1 MTGILESGA
10 RDSGTITILGCGSS
24 GGVPRVGQGWG
35 ACDPSNPRNGRLRC
49 SILVERRNTSGA
61 TRVLVDMSPDLR
73 QQLLSTGLDSLDA
86 VVLTHSHADHT
97 HGIDDIRPLVLNMH
111 RRIEVHMDAA
121 TSRDVTEKF
130 AYVFRTPAGSLYP
143 PLLDERRL
151 TAGEERAFTGAGGS
165 IVMLPFRLDH
175 GEIDALGLRV
185 GGVAYTPD
193 LNGIPPESEG
203 SLEGLDLWI
212 IDALRH
218 KPHPSHFSLR
228 EALDAIARFKPRRAV
243 LTNLHTDLDYAKLR
257 AELPPGVEPAYDG
270 MALPFAP

>member
-35 ACDPSNPRNGRLRC
+35 ACDPANPRNSRLRC
-49 SILVERRNTSGA
+49 SILVERRNTSGT

-130 AYVFRTPAGSLYP
+130 AYVFRTPTGSLYP

>member
-1 MTGILESGA
+1 MTGTMESGA

-35 ACDPSNPRNGRLRC
+35 ACDPANPRNGRLRC
-49 SILVERRNTSGA
+49 SILVERRNRSGA

-86 VVLTHSHADHT
+86 VVLTHPHADHT
-97 HGIDDIRPLVLNMH
+97 HGIDDIRPLVLNMR

-165 IVMLPFRLDH
+165 ILMLPFRLDH

-193 LNGIPPESEG
+193 LNGIPSESEG
-203 SLEGLDLWI
+203 FLEGLDLWI
-212 IDALRH
+212 IDALRY

-228 EALDAIARFKPRRAV
+228 EALDAIARFRPRRAV